1 MYKRQIARQPAT
13 DAGMISSA
21 LLPEPA
27 WLSTAEVE
35 GVEVTSEDRRYPI
48 EQVLTD
54 GTTGGWRAAEPGRQV
69 VRVRFPAPR
78 RLRRVVLEF
87 RTSGDER
94 TQEYVLR
101 CSHEGGIAARD
112 VVRQQ
117 WNFSRTAPCETED
130 HHVDLDDVTMV
141 EIEITPDVA
150 DERAYASLARLRLA

>member
-1 MYKRQIARQPAT
+1 VYKRLIARQPAT
-13 DAGMISSA
+13 AAGMISST
-21 LLPEPA
+21 LLPEPP
-27 WLSTAEVE
+27 WLSTAEVD

-54 GTTGGWRAAEPGRQV
+54 GATGGWRAAEPGRQV
-69 VRVRFPAPR
+69 VRVRFRAPR

-94 TQEYVLR
+94 TQEYVVR
-101 CSHEGGIAARD
+101 CSHDGGTSARD
-112 VVRQQ
+112 LVRQQ

-130 HHVDLDDVTMV
+130 HRVDVEGVTMV

-150 DERAYASLARLRLA
+150 DGGAYASLARLRLA

>member
-1 MYKRQIARQPAT
+1 MT
-13 DAGMISSA
+13 SST
-21 LLPEPA
+21 LLVEPP

-35 GVEVTSEDRRYPI
+35 GVEATSEDRRYPI
-48 EQVLTD
+48 EQALAD

-69 VRVRFPAPR
+69 VRVHFPAPR

-87 RTSGDER
+87 RTPGDER

-101 CSHEGGIAARD
+101 CSADGGTSTRD

-130 HHVDLDDVTMV
+130 HRMDIEGVTMV

-150 DERAYASLARLRLA
+150 DDGAYASLARLRLA